1 MVSQSSPGLDGRSR
15 RGPDL
20 ARTLA
25 LINIAV
31 LALPAFGMSQ
41 GAIASDPEAIYG
53 GSILW
58 QDHYGRDDPVACARA
73 DFVKLVRFPSLR
85 NGCDWAVVE
94 RTRGTYDWS
103 NYDRKLNWV
112 HSLGVK
118 TVLVVGTAPEW
129 ATDSPP
135 EARKILENRKQS
147 NLIGCLPI
155 LDQYWPDYERYLRAA
170 VMRYRDIIDYYEIWN
185 EPDGMAGP
193 RVVRDEAG
201 KVTDVQ
207 YGGDPAWYAKLLEH
221 SYPIIKELDPTALVA
236 AGSMESKG
244 GLQTWFAEGIYQH
257 GGQPYLDAIS
267 IHSYGFPFNFDWLRT
282 VRDIMLKHGD
292 ERKPMWITEYALN
305 WQHVSED
312 AKAALA
318 RSALR
323 YLRETP
329 WLTLSSFHFA
339 NIMWVEGDGPEDLEP
354 RPMAAAYR
362 ETTLES
368 KPRARFSDGFE
379 NGASD
384 WYYHQHDPEAVVTAE
399 DPHTGKAALTASGE
413 QVTFFGS
420 AYVASPRSL
429 EFWYRVTPDDPK
441 ATITVEAALYPG
453 DIGVKPVWFPV
464 QAEGPTEVW
473 TRASADLAEVAPAL
487 MGKTIVDL
495 ALRAR
500 SNWRPLAF
508 TVDDVVLK

>member
-1 MVSQSSPGLDGRSR
+1 VRL
-15 RGPDL
+15 L
-20 ARTLA
+20 VLNA
-25 LINIAV
+25 AV
-31 LALPAFGMSQ
+31 LALVAPLAPAR
-41 GAIASDPEAIYG
+41 GAIAADPDAIYG

-58 QDHYGRDDPVACARA
+58 DDHYGKDDPVAVAMA

-112 HSLGVK
+112 HSLGLK

-135 EARKILENRKQS
+135 EARKILRDRGQD

-155 LDQYWPDYERYLRAA
+155 RDDCWPDYERYLRAA

-185 EPDGMAGP
+185 EPDGMCGTYP
-193 RVVRDEAG
+193 IRDANG
-201 KVTDVQ
+201 KVKDVG
-207 YGGDPAWYAKLLEH
+207 YGGNAEHYVKLLKH
-221 SYPIIKELDPTALVA
+221 SYPIIKELDPTAVVG

-244 GLQTWFAEGIYQH
+244 GLQTTFAQGIYTF
-257 GGQPYLDAIS
+257 GGKPYFDAIS

-282 VRDIMLKHGD
+282 VREVMVKNGD
-292 ERKPMWITEYALN
+292 AAKPMWITEYALN

-312 AKAALA
+312 AKAGLA

-329 WLTLSSFHFA
+329 WLSLSSFHFA
-339 NIMWVEGDGPEDLEP
+339 NIMWVQGDRPQDLKP
-354 RPMAAAYR
+354 RPMATAYR
-362 ETTLES
+362 ETTME
-368 KPRARFSDGFE
+368 KGPRAQFSDGFE
-379 NGASD
+379 NGIGE
-384 WYYHQHDPEAVVTAE
+384 WYYHEGNPEAAITNE
-399 DPHTGKAALTASGE
+399 NPHSGKAALTAAGGE

-420 AYVASPRSL
+420 AYVAAPKTL
-429 EFWYRVTPDDPK
+429 EFWYYLKPDDAK
-441 ATITVEAALYPG
+441 ATITLEAALYPG
-453 DIGVKPVWFPV
+453 DIAIKPVWFTV
-464 QAEGPTEVW
+464 EAEAKTGEW
-473 TRASADLAEVAPAL
+473 AHASVDLAQAAPAL
-487 MGKTIVDL
+487 AGKTIVDI

-500 SNWRPLAF
+500 SNWRRVAF
-508 TVDDVVLK
+508 TIDDVLVK